1 MAIVEYALGVK
12 EDYCPSTGG
21 AHVWVRGW
29 ITGQNYDWCGCGIN
43 RHTNDNGTY
52 WYSRRTK

>member
-21 AHVWVRGW
+21 AHVWMEADR
-29 ITGQNYDWCGCGIN
+29 YEWCGCGIN